1 MLFKNIAYIDGEGN
15 YHNNHW
21 IGTCGAIVAYSA
33 DCAPAEEE
41 AAQYGEVY
49 DGEGKLLLPA
59 FYDAHAHA
67 PMTLLRGYAE
77 NLPLQSWLN
86 DMVFPFEA
94 KITGDDCYWATLL
107 ACAEMAR
114 YGVVAFS
121 DMYYFTDRCAEAVFE
136 AGMKANLSDTLIA
149 FGETRLADLPLQ
161 AHNEMLLRE
170 WHKAGDGR
178 ILIDANIHAEYT
190 TNPKAIEDI
199 VAYAH
204 KHDLNIQVHV
214 SETKTEHVECQER
227 RGGLTPVAYLNSL
240 GVFDG
245 PCTAAHC
252 VWVDD
257 ADIDILV
264 DKGVY
269 VAANPA
275 SNMKL
280 GSGFAPYANMLERG
294 VKLCL
299 GTDGMASN
307 NNHDMMQDMYLLAL
321 VGKGSTL
328 DPAAVMP
335 QEAFRAATRMGALSQ
350 GRADCGEIAVGMKAD
365 LCVLDIT
372 GPSWAPMINPLVN
385 VVYSGHGSDV
395 VLTLCDGQ
403 VVYRDGVWP
412 TIDVEKAK
420 AEVTAAYERIV
431 HELEAD
437 AAEANK

>member
-1 MLFKNIAYIDGEGN
+1 MLFKNIGYIDAEGN
-15 YHNNHW
+15 YRDKQW
-21 IGTCGAIVAYSA
+21 IGTCGSTIAYIS
-33 DCAPAEEE
+33 DCAPEDEDKTA
-41 AAQYGEVY
+41 YGEIY

-114 YGVVAFS
+114 YGVVSFS
-121 DMYYFTDRCAEAVFE
+121 DMYYFTDRCAEAVLE

-161 AHNEMLLRE
+161 EHIESLLGV
-170 WHKAGDGR
+170 WQGAGDGR
-178 ILIDANIHAEYT
+178 IRIDANIHAEYT
-190 TNPKAIEDI
+190 TNPAAIEDI
-199 VAYAH
+199 VTYARQNG
-204 KHDLNIQVHV
+204 LRIQVHV
-214 SETKTEHVECQER
+214 SETKTEHLECQAR
-227 RGGLTPVAYLNSL
+227 RGGLTPVAYLDSL

-257 ADIDILV
+257 SDISILA

-280 GSGFAPYANMLERG
+280 GSGFAPFVKMLDAG
-294 VKLCL
+294 VNLCL

-321 VGKGSTL
+321 IAKGSTL
-328 DPAAVMP
+328 DPAALTP
-335 QEAFRAATRMGALSQ
+335 FEAFRAATRMGALSQ
-350 GRADCGEIAVGMKAD
+350 GREDCGEIALGMKAD
-365 LCVLDIT
+365 LCVLDVA
-372 GPSWAPMINPLVN
+372 GPSWTPMINPLVN

-403 VVYRDGVWP
+403 VIYRDGQWP
-412 TIDVEKAK
+412 TIDIEQAK
-420 AEVTAAYERIV
+420 AEVSKAYRRIV
-431 HELEAD
+431 DELALE
-437 AAEANK
+437 